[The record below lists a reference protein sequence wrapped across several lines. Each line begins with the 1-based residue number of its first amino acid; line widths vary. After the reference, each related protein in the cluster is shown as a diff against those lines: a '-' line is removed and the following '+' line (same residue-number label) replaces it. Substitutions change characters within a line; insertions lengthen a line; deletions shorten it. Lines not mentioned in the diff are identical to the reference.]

1 MIAYRSGPGTPWL
14 RHTPPVVTRLQSTGR
29 ADGTSGSWRLPGKR
43 DVVGCSECDAAVR
56 HTHMQRGKTEHA
68 EERNLTRFWSKSV
81 RPKCGVVGFVLL
93 AAQSA
98 NLAEMAPHARKVFAR
113 CSGLCASGHDDSLT
127 ITVWEARST
136 NTSCP

>member
-68 EERNLTRFWSKSV
+68 PRTQLDAILVEIRAAKVRRAGFRSV
-81 RPKCGVVGFVLL
+81 S
-93 AAQSA
+93 AQSA
-98 NLAEMAPHARKVFAR
+98 SFAAMAPHARKVFAR

-127 ITVWEARST
+127 ITV
-136 NTSCP
+136 